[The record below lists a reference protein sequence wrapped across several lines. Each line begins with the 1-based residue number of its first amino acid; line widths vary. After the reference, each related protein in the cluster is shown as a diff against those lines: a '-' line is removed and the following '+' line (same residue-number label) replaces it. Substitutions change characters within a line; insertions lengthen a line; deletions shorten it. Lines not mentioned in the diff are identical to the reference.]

1 MVAFDY
7 RTIAEYEPPAF
18 RAPFLRH
25 RGKQEIGRLITEREQ
40 RQLTA
45 TI

>member
-1 MVAFDY
+1 MVAFDGS
-7 RTIAEYEPPAF
+7 TIAEYEPPAF